1 MFQPS
6 SKFITEIKEDVP
18 FKKVHWWNSLIEF
31 LSLYALVKNCAHMSE
46 QGNVLTGQEILPPL
60 KISSISSACE
70 CLSSVRSRTALADAY
85 AAEGGHPRALEI
97 LETLSGNR
105 IFLSPNQT
113 VEEKSD
119 LAVVLQSLHAIL

>member
-60 KISSISSACE
+60 KVPSVSSAPE
-70 CLSSVRSRTALADAY
+70 CLSSVRSRTASDDAY
-85 AAEGGHPRALEI
+85 AAGGGQLRALEI
-97 LETLSGNR
+97 LETLCGGRTFSFTESDCR
-105 IFLSPNQT
+105 RESPI
-113 VEEKSD
+113 
-119 LAVVLQSLHAIL
+119 SLFCLWAFM